1 LLGNVVSTESQ
12 TLEAENRSTKSPR
25 TFDASTGDLV
35 PIPRTPLKTLDHVRN
50 ELAKVYRAMKAG
62 KLPAEDGTKRAYVL
76 STLGKVIEASILE
89 RRVQALELHLQR
101 VQGQELLSGRAS
113 QGGE

>member
-1 LLGNVVSTESQ
+1 MSTETP
-12 TLEAENRSTKSPR
+12 TLEAENRTPKDAR
-25 TFDASTGDLV
+25 TIDASTGALV

-62 KLPAEDGTKRAYVL
+62 RLPSEDGTKRAYVL

-89 RRVQALELHLQR
+89 RRVQALELYLQHVPR
-101 VQGQELLSGRAS
+101 QELLPSTAS
-113 QGGE
+113 QGSK

>member
-1 LLGNVVSTESQ
+1 MDSLALDAQ
-12 TLEAENRSTKSPR
+12 NRNTKRAR
-25 TFDASTGDLV
+25 TFDASTGALV

-62 KLPAEDGTKRAYVL
+62 KLAAEDGTKRAYVL

-101 VQGQELLSGRAS
+101 VQGQELLPDPAS
-113 QGGE
+113 QDGE